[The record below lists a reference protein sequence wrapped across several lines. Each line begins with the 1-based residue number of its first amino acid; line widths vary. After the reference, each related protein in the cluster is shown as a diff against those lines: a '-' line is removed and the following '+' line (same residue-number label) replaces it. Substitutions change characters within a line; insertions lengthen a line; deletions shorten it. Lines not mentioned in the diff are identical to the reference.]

1 MGDPRRVAFAVL
13 RAVDERDAYAN
24 LELADQ
30 IAAAGLDP
38 RDAALATELTAGT
51 LRMRGAYDP
60 IIDSLVSRALDPG
73 LRDAL
78 RLGAHQV
85 LSMRTPSHAAVS
97 TTVAL
102 ARKELGHKVA
112 GLTNAVLRRVA
123 ERSLEEWFAELQAG
137 VDVRMSHPR
146 WIVDLLAE
154 ALGEDPAAL
163 LASDNIAPRVTLGAR
178 PGLSTVEELLD
189 AGGLP
194 HPASPLAVEVPGNPA
209 AIAAIREGR
218 AAVQDAG
225 SQVVAL
231 VLANADV
238 ETDAAWLDVCAGP
251 GGKAGLLAA
260 IAAERGASLLAN
272 ERAPHR
278 ARLVRQAVRMS
289 RAEVIAGDG
298 TQPPWRDA
306 SFGRVLLDAPC
317 SGLGA
322 LRRRPEARWRRQPTD
337 LDELVP
343 LQKALLHKAIDS
355 LRPGGVVAYATCSPV
370 LAETVEV
377 VNEVLGERSDG
388 RLEDATALVPWLSD
402 AESVHLAG
410 AIQLWPHRHNTDA
423 MFAALIRRT

>member
-1 MGDPRRVAFAVL
+1 MGDPRRVAYAVL

-51 LRMRGAYDP
+51 LRLRGSYDP
-60 IIDSLVSRALDPG
+60 ILDSLVARELDPG

-78 RLGAHQV
+78 RLGTHQL
-85 LSMRTPSHAAVS
+85 LSMRTPPHAAVS

-102 ARKELGHKVA
+102 VRKEVGHKVA

-123 ERSLEEWFAELQAG
+123 QRSLDEWFDELQASQS
-137 VDVRMSHPR
+137 VRTSHPQ
-146 WIVDLLAE
+146 WIVDELAE
-154 ALGEDPAAL
+154 ALGDDPAAV
-163 LASDNIAPRVTLGAR
+163 LAADNLAPRVTLCAR
-178 PGLSTVEELLD
+178 PGLSTVEELMA
-189 AGGLP
+189 AGAAA
-194 HPASPLAVEVPGNPA
+194 HPASPLAVELAGNPGQ
-209 AIAAIREGR
+209 IAAVREGR

-231 VLANADV
+231 LLANATV
-238 ETDAAWLDVCAGP
+238 GTDGAWLDMCAGP

-260 IAAERGASLLAN
+260 IAAERGATLLAN

-278 ARLVRQAVRMS
+278 ARLVRQALRLTP
-289 RAEVIAGDG
+289 AGVIAGDG
-298 TQPPWRDA
+298 TQPPWRDG
-306 SFGRVLLDAPC
+306 SFDRVLLDAPC

-322 LRRRPEARWRRQPTD
+322 LRRRPEARWRRQPSD

-343 LQKALLHKAIDS
+343 LQIALLHKAIDA

-370 LAETVEV
+370 VRETAAV
-377 VNEVLGERSDG
+377 VQNVLDARSDAEV
-388 RLEDATALVPWLSD
+388 EDATALVPWLAE
-402 AESVHLAG
+402 AESIHLPG
-410 AIQLWPHRHNTDA
+410 AVQLWPHRHNTDA
-423 MFAALIRRT
+423 MFTALIRRT